1 MKTAI
6 IVILVVF
13 FIGIGAGCSV
23 KKSGESGGTDA
34 KKLQDATAMMK
45 EQSTSIK
52 KMGDLM
58 VSIGL
63 TVQEMGMK
71 YKDDELVSKGKDLEA
86 TGKKYIEEN
95 AKAEEKD
102 PSMKKSMD

>member
-1 MKTAI
+1 
-6 IVILVVF
+6 
-13 FIGIGAGCSV
+13 
-23 KKSGESGGTDA
+23 
-34 KKLQDATAMMK
+34 
-45 EQSTSIK
+45 
-52 KMGDLM
+52 M